1 VAALIA
7 AQGDLHHVPAAASCR
22 ALGVSR
28 SWFYKWKPGS
38 LPPRRLRRDQLRS
51 EVARLFAAHDGKYGS
66 PRIAADLRDA
76 GWRVSENTVAA
87 LMREQGLAARRK
99 RRRRATTRAGSGKW
113 RAPDLVARRFPARQL
128 NTRWYGDGTE
138 IRTDEG
144 RLHLDSVLD
153 MASRRVLGFAL
164 GEHHDT
170 QLAYSALAMAV
181 AARGGSVPGVIFRTD
196 QGSEYT
202 SGAFRA
208 ACQRLSVRQSM
219 GRPGSALDSAVIESW
234 HSTLEFE
241 LRSLEHFATRAAA
254 RASVAAWIDDY
265 NRHRRHSSLQMMSP
279 ADYEQALH
287 AGQAA

>member
-1 VAALIA
+1 MAALIV
-7 AQGDLHHVPAAASCR
+7 AQRDLHHVPAAASCR

-28 SWFYKWKPGS
+28 SWYYKWKAGS
-38 LPPRRLRRDQLRS
+38 LPPRRLRRDQLTA
-51 EVARLFAAHDGKYGS
+51 EIARLFAVHDGKYGS
-66 PRIAADLRDA
+66 PRITADLRDA

-87 LMREQGLAARRK
+87 LMRQQGLAARRK
-99 RRRRATTRAGSGKW
+99 RRRRVTTRPGSGRW

-153 MASRRVLGFAL
+153 VASRRVLGFAL

-181 AARGGSVPGVIFRTD
+181 AVRGGHVPGVIFHTD

-202 SGAFRA
+202 AGTFRA
-208 ACQRLSVRQSM
+208 ACQRLAVRQSM
-219 GRPGSALDSAVIESW
+219 GRPGSALDNAVIESW

-254 RASVAAWIDDY
+254 RARVAAWIDDY
-265 NRHRRHSSLQMMSP
+265 NRHRRHSSLRMMSP
-279 ADYEQALH
+279 ADYEQALR
-287 AGQAA
+287 AGEAA